1 MSIDLQGKSYKE
13 LCHEKPIPVE
23 EINALY
29 RGYWVYVVNA
39 EVDGRSRLLSGI
51 PVVIGEVAFAGSEDG
66 IYRKFKDSKYG
77 KHYEHILWQPDGFIS
92 SLHLLVS
99 KNG

>member
-1 MSIDLQGKSYKE
+1 MFIDLYGKSYKE
-13 LCHEKPIPVE
+13 LCHTEPLSVE

-29 RGYWVYVVNA
+29 MGFWVYVVNA
-39 EVDGRSRLLSGI
+39 EVDSRSRLLSGI

-66 IYRKFKDSKYG
+66 IYKKYKDPEFG
-77 KHYEHILWQPDGFIS
+77 RHYEHILWQPDGFIS
-92 SLHLLVS
+92 ALHLSVS